1 MILLATC
8 HTYCG
13 PMCGPGAKQCVRR
26 RERNRCLAATRAR
39 TKKRLKFGL
48 VAACLVTGEGWGAPG
63 RMGDE
68 LNANTEESCTQYNI
82 LKVARHL
89 FEWTANSTYFDFFE
103 HAVLN
108 GIIGNQE
115 RVDEA
120 MTSFI
125 YM

>member
-1 MILLATC
+1 MSC
-8 HTYCG
+8 D
-13 PMCGPGAKQCVRR
+13 RR
-26 RERNRCLAATRAR
+26 GVGCAWT
-39 TKKRLKFGL
+39 
-48 VAACLVTGEGWGAPG
+48 
-63 RMGDE
+63 MGDE